1 MKIYISGPI
10 SGYNLNERKAAFGK
24 VQEYLLNKGYKQ
36 PVNPFS
42 SEVKSYSD
50 YMRADLKLLLDCDA
64 IFLMNG
70 WNHSKGCIA
79 ERNVA
84 EICGMKII
92 KEEYVCTK

>member
-10 SGYNLNERKAAFGK
+10 SGYNIDERKAAFGK
-24 VQEYLLNKGYKQ
+24 VQEHLFNKGYE
-36 PVNPFS
+36 PVNPFI
-42 SEVKSYSD
+42 SEGKSYSD

-79 ERNVA
+79 ERNEA

>member
-10 SGYNLNERKAAFGK
+10 SGYDLNERKAAFHK
-24 VQEYLLNKGYKQ
+24 VQEYLLDTGYE

-42 SEVKSYSD
+42 SEEKSYSD
-50 YMRADLKLLLDCDA
+50 YMRADLKLLLGCDT

-70 WNHSKGCIA
+70 WNHSRGCIA